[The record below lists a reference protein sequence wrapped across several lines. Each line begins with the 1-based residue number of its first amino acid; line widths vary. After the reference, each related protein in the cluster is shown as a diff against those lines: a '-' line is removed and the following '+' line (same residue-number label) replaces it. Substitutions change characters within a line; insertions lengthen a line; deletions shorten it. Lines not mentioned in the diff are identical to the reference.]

1 MTNAERDGAVL
12 ADCIVRFVALAG
24 IYDDATLAAARAL
37 VLDAVDTRL
46 SAAENAV
53 LIAGLALIDA
63 ETDATYDE
71 GR

>member
-1 MTNAERDGAVL
+1 MTNAQRDGAVL

-37 VLDAVDTRL
+37 ILDAVEHNPI
-46 SAAENAV
+46 ENAV
-53 LIAGLALIDA
+53 LIAGVALIDA